1 MLSKSQL
8 QGKVAEV
15 VAEKDAALLSLE
27 DERAAHVD
35 TLSLATARLDTID
48 QLKIALKET
57 AERVDE
63 LSRDQNSDYIQSLR
77 DALREE
83 VEAAKQLRHLNMD
96 FQKKV
101 QRLEERLDGEDN
113 RCVCVFVSVPVS
125 FVPLSLTLTQLSPPL
140 PLSLSLSSQ
149 VYNTNRAVRACIG

>member
-125 FVPLSLTLTQLSPPL
+125 FVPLSLTLTQLSPSP
-140 PLSLSLSSQ
+140 PSPSLSLSLF
-149 VYNTNRAVRACIG
+149 TGI